1 MFFDN
6 WRVQAASIGCLDQ
19 FSEEIDT
26 NERLYNTGDTSTK
39 DKIFEYYKKHCEY
52 LDFRRMIRN
61 VDIMLKN
68 RWQEFV
74 SNNSEFNII
83 DNDVI
88 KFTII
93 NTTSKEQQ
101 KSILKEFLSKKSIV

>member
-6 WRVQAASIGCLDQ
+6 WRVKAESIGCLDQ
-19 FSEEIDT
+19 FSEEIDV
-26 NERLYNTGDTSTK
+26 NERLYDTGDATTK
-39 DKIFEYYKKHCEY
+39 DKIFEYYKKHSEY
-52 LDFRRMIRN
+52 LDFRIMIKN
-61 VDIMLKN
+61 IDIMLKT

-93 NTTSKEQQ
+93 NSTTKEEQ
-101 KSILKEFLSKKSIV
+101 KSILKEFLLKKNNI